1 MLGCIAV
8 HINPSVTQVT
18 LAVHGQSKRWGSR
31 HVVAGEDE
39 SVAEQTSFPT
49 HIAAGA
55 SQL

>member
-1 MLGCIAV
+1 MLGCMTV
-8 HINPSVTQVT
+8 HIQARVTHIA

-39 SVAEQTSFPT
+39 PVAQQTPFPT

-55 SQL
+55 TQL